1 MDANQKG
8 EIFMKQVTKA
18 ALSALFA
25 IGVTSPQNIDKFIE
39 HFSEELMK
47 NYPDKTQTKTDKVE
61 EDSIGGNPTPIAST
75 PPQDSDINVIIKDEE
90 ILKILRAEGIDTLNQ
105 LSLTMQKKS
114 LTEINGITGVVEDE
128 IRESLKE
135 WNKS

>member
-1 MDANQKG
+1 MPNPENG
-8 EIFMKQVTKA
+8 EQFMKQVTKA

-47 NYPDKTQTKTDKVE
+47 NYPSPDKTQPKTEKVE
-61 EDSIGGNPTPIAST
+61 ENSEGVSSTPSAPTPT
-75 PPQDSDINVIIKDEE
+75 DISVLVKDEE
-90 ILKILRAEGIDTLNQ
+90 ILKIFRAEGIDTIEQ

-114 LTEINGITGVVEDE
+114 LTEINGITGVIEDE